1 MKIHVHPQPQSL
13 LNAFMVM
20 FIIHSVQ
27 LGVGVQGFQRII
39 YMDAGHDA
47 WISVALSGV
56 VTCIIGFIMVKTLNY
71 YESSDLYGIQR
82 DVYGKWLGTCMNA
95 LYIFYCMGSFLVVM
109 RNYIE
114 VLQAWV
120 FPEVP
125 TWFLS
130 LTLMMLVLYGVLGGF
145 RIIAGVSFFSVFLSL
160 WLLGLLGYPLQFSH
174 WSNLLPILESNATD
188 ILKGTYSMTFTV
200 IGFELIYSFYPFI
213 KEKKK
218 VQMYMQIGLL
228 YTSLLYVAIMLV
240 TLSYFSGGQL
250 ERTIWGTLSLF
261 KIVRL
266 PFIERF
272 EYVAITFWMLLILP
286 NLMLYLWSAS
296 RGLTRM
302 FGEKRRRGFILAL
315 SFILFGC
322 IQLFVTRQQINQLNN
337 VFAQLAFFVVY
348 CYPVFLFLIVWLKKK
363 VFRKE
368 VKS

>member
-27 LGVGVQGFQRII
+27 MGVGIQGFQRII

-47 WISVALSGV
+47 WISVILSGI
-56 VTCIIGFIMVKTLNY
+56 VTCLIGFVMVKTLNY

-82 DVYGKWLGTCMNA
+82 DVYGKWLGTCMNV
-95 LYIFYCMGSFLVVM
+95 LYVLYCMGALIVII

-125 TWFLS
+125 TWFIS
-130 LTLMMLVLYGVLGGF
+130 LTIMMLVLYGVLGGF
-145 RIIAGVSFFSVFLSL
+145 RIIAGVSFFSVFLSF
-160 WLLGLLGYPLQFSH
+160 WLLSLLGYPIQFSH
-174 WSNLLPILESNATD
+174 WSNLLPILEANATE
-188 ILKGTYSMTFTV
+188 ILKGAYSMTFTV

-213 KEKKK
+213 KEKRK
-218 VQMYMQIGLL
+218 VHRYMLIGLL
-228 YTSLLYVAIMLV
+228 YTTLLYVAVMLIS
-240 TLSYFSGGQL
+240 LSYFSGGQL
-250 ERTIWGTLSLF
+250 ERTIWGSLSLF
-261 KIVRL
+261 KIVRV

-272 EYVAITFWMLLILP
+272 EYVAITFWLLIILP

-296 RGLTRM
+296 RGLARI
-302 FGEKRRRGFILAL
+302 FGKKREKGIIWVL
-315 SFILFGC
+315 SLLLFGC
-322 IQLFVTRQQINQLNN
+322 IQLLITRQQINLLNN
-337 VFAQLAFFVVY
+337 YFAQIAFIVVY
-348 CYPVFLFLIVWLKKK
+348 CYPLLLFLLVWMKKK
-363 VFRKE
+363 IFRKE